1 VVKRRVE
8 IVDTNRV
15 YTQLLH
21 EGCISQTFVAIC
33 ERIFAVCGIVCS
45 LTSGLVIDT
54 NDHYPLVGGGV
65 DEVLATD
72 LDWLDGI
79 GDG

>member
-1 VVKRRVE
+1 MVKRRVE

-33 ERIFAVCGIVCS
+33 EGIFAVCGIVCS

-54 NDHYPLVGGGV
+54 NDHHPLVCAGV

-72 LDWLDGI
+72 FDWLDGI